1 MKIAFIFPGQGS
13 QSQGMLDE
21 FYSNFD
27 FVKQNFELASNTLD
41 YNLWDIIQN
50 DKEKLNQTQYTQV
63 AMLVAGV
70 SCLSVLQNE
79 TDIVPEIIAG
89 HSLGEITALVAGEV
103 ISFEDSVQ
111 IVNKRAELMQ
121 NAVPVGVGSMAAIL
135 GLDDE
140 VIINTCKN
148 YSGDGVVEA
157 VNFNANGQVVIAGNT
172 DAVAKTCEILKEKG
186 AKRALVLPVSVPSHS
201 SLMSSAGKDFAD
213 FLNDFTFNTPQTP
226 ILQNVDAQSIDDI
239 NIIKEK
245 LAKQLYN
252 PVLWVKTINNM
263 ADLGITQTIEVGP
276 GKVLSGLNRRI
287 NKDIESK
294 MIFDLA
300 TLNTIKG

>member
-1 MKIAFIFPGQGS
+1 MKTAFIFPGQGS

-70 SCLSVLQNE
+70 SCLNVLQNE

>member
-1 MKIAFIFPGQGS
+1 MKTAFIFPGQGS